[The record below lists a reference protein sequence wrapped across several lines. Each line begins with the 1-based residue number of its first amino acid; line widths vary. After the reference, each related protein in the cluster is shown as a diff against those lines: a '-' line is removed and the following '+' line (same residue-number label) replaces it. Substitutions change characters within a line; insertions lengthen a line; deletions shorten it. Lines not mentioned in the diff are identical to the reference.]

1 MSRSKVTEIVYSPE
15 SPVRYP
21 AKLILETF
29 NELYASRSL
38 AWRMLVRNIQGQYR
52 RAFLGVLWAFVPS
65 VVMAATFTLA
75 ERANVIR
82 VGPTDIPY
90 PAYVVFSLILWQ
102 TFLESLNSPIRV
114 VRAGHSLL
122 TRVKFPSQALILSG
136 LGEVLFNFGIKLVLL
151 VVMFAAFRIP
161 IPSTI
166 VFAPLA
172 LILLVLF
179 GTALGLWL
187 APFSGLYEDVARVT
201 ELAGGI
207 WMLLT
212 PVIYPVPAEGMF
224 AQVVKLNPVTHL
236 LVTTRELSTTGLVS
250 DPLGFWIVSVATLV
264 LLFSG
269 CLVFRLAMPFVVERM
284 GN

>member
-1 MSRSKVTEIVYSPE
+1 MSRSKVQEIVYSPE
-15 SPVRYP
+15 SPVRHP
-21 AKLILETF
+21 AKLVLETF
-29 NELYASRSL
+29 GEFFASRGL

-52 RAFLGVLWAFVPS
+52 RAFLGLLWAFVPS
-65 VVMAATFTLA
+65 IVMAATFTLA
-75 ERANVIR
+75 QRANVIR
-82 VGPTDIPY
+82 VGETDIPY
-90 PAYVVFSLILWQ
+90 PAYVVFSLVLWQ
-102 TFLESLNSPIRV
+102 TFLEALNSPIRV
-114 VRAGHSLL
+114 LRSGHSLL

-136 LGEVLFNFGIKLVLL
+136 LGEVFFNFGIKLAFLM
-151 VVMFAAFRIP
+151 VMFAVFRVP
-161 IPSTI
+161 IPWTI
-166 VFAPLA
+166 VLAPPA

-187 APFSGLYEDVARVT
+187 APFSGLYEDVARVI

-212 PVIYPVPAEGMF
+212 PVIYPVPADGLF
-224 AQVVKLNPVTHL
+224 AWVVKLNPVTHL

-250 DPLGFWIVSVATLV
+250 DPMGFGIVSAATLV